1 MARDNFSIIKK
12 SCRKT
17 AIVDTV
23 LTFAMNRFHKFL
35 TASQNCKQQ
44 QTASDNIKLVDR
56 MSKTL
61 TKLSQLVCNKVLNTS

>member
-23 LTFAMNRFHKFL
+23 LTFAMNKFL